1 MLVSVFC
8 LVLHI
13 SAANTGSVMLA
24 VFVTNPLGGLPGGI
38 AECSRGVPR
47 RGTGWRS
54 EEHRGGQAGGLRSGC
69 FRDRSPFSA
78 PVRRQV
84 EMAAVGGAEVRL
96 SRQAACFRGVIP
108 HRSWWFGTPST
119 PSAPPAHHQYP
130 QRTIAAPGSAVP
142 AAEPC
147 NCCHLLHCAQEPG
160 DHFVCSCREKAKPST
175 P

>member
-1 MLVSVFC
+1 MCALFEIGWDTTGSKGDLEFVLVSVFC

-24 VFVTNPLGGLPGGI
+24 VFATNPLGGLPGGF

-54 EEHRGGQAGGLRSGC
+54 EERRGGQAGGLRSGC

-78 PVRRQV
+78 PVRWQV

-96 SRQAACFRGVIP
+96 SRQAVCFRGVIP

-119 PSAPPAHHQYP
+119 PSAPPAHHRSP
-130 QRTIAAPGSAVP
+130 WLRRAGSRAMQ
-142 AAEPC
+142 
-147 NCCHLLHCAQEPG
+147 LLPFTAL
-160 DHFVCSCREKAKPST
+160 CSGAW
-175 P
+175 